1 MMDLDVQ
8 EAMLRAG
15 LVEIQRKRQQLE
27 QQKQIK
33 TRRRFARTDGSTP
46 SLTPSELDSAASK
59 NAVSDLKRAGLSA
72 DVFKRTT

>member
-33 TRRRFARTDGSTP
+33 TRRRFARTDGTAAA
-46 SLTPSELDSAASK
+46 LTPSDMDSAASK
-59 NAVSDLKRAGLSA
+59 KALADFRRA
-72 DVFKRTT
+72 DITRR